1 MIRPMTISEKIL
13 AEHAGQHEVEP
24 GQLINAKVDLV
35 LGNDIT
41 APIAIEELRKIGASQ
56 VFDPAK
62 IVLIPDHFVP
72 N

>member
-1 MIRPMTISEKIL
+1 MIRPMTITEKIL

-41 APIAIEELRKIGASQ
+41 APIAIEEWRKIGPLRSST
-56 VFDPAK
+56 P
-62 IVLIPDHFVP
+62 PRSS
-72 N
+72 